1 MPAELTYPGVYIEEL
16 PSGVRPIVGVSTSTT
31 AFVGRA
37 RKGPVDEAVLIH
49 SFPEYA
55 RIFGGL
61 WVDSRMSFA
70 VRQYFQNGG
79 SEAVIVRVTR
89 GAATR
94 AATSAKSFSG
104 PGGALHIAA
113 SSPGLWGDSVSV
125 AIDHLTA
132 DPATLFNITAVD
144 ADAENGSTETL
155 RNLSVDPAAPSFVST
170 VLRQRSRLVRVED
183 GTTVPTQ
190 TPADSAAA
198 NLTGGADGGD
208 IRDADVMPTS
218 GRKGVRALDAVDI
231 FNLLCLP
238 PLTAT
243 TDVDSATFRDAASYL
258 GETKRRAML
267 IVDPPA
273 TVVDPAECAELPGDA
288 DAAGRE
294 RRAVLPA
301 AARRGP
307 AAREPA
313 RGVRAVRRGRRRVS
327 RAPTPTRGVWKA
339 PAGHGGD
346 QVDGASGLD
355 ATVLTDDENGVLN
368 PLGVNCLRTFPADRH
383 GRLGRAHAAR
393 RRRARR
399 ASGSTSRSG
408 APRCSSRRACT
419 AGLKW
424 VVFEPN
430 DEPLWAQIRLNVGA
444 FMHGLFRQGAFQG
457 TTPRE
462 AYFVKCDAETTTQ
475 DDIDRGIVNIV
486 VGFAPLKPAEFVVI
500 QIQQIA
506 GQIAT

>member
-1 MPAELTYPGVYIEEL
+1 VPAELTYPGVYIEEL

-144 ADAENGSTETL
+144 ADPENGSTETL

-190 TPADSAAA
+190 TPADSAAT

-243 TDVDSATFRDAASYL
+243 TDVSPATFRDAASYL

-273 TVVDPAECAELPGDA
+273 TVVDPAGAQSFLATLTLQDENAALFFPRLLAANPLRDNLIEEFAPCGAVAGVFA
-288 DAAGRE
+288 RTDAA
-294 RRAVLPA
+294 
-301 AARRGP
+301 
-307 AAREPA
+307 
-313 RGVRAVRRGRRRVS
+313 
-327 RAPTPTRGVWKA
+327 RGVWKA
-339 PAGHGGD
+339 PAGTEA
-346 QVDGASGLD
+346 QVNGASGLSY
-355 ATVLTDDENGVLN
+355 VLTDDENGDLN
-368 PLGVNCLRTFPADRH
+368 PLGINSLRTFPLIGTVVWGSRTLRGADA
-383 GRLGRAHAAR
+383 LADQWKYIPVR
-393 RRRARR
+393 RVALFIEETLYR
-399 ASGSTSRSG
+399 
-408 APRCSSRRACT
+408 
-419 AGLKW
+419 GLKW

-430 DEPLWAQIRLNVGA
+430 DEPLWSQIRLNVGA
-444 FMHGLFRQGAFQG
+444 FLNGLFRQGAFQG
-457 TTPRE
+457 TTPAQ
-462 AYFVKCDAETTTQ
+462 AYFVKADAETTTQ

-486 VGFAPLKPAEFVVI
+486 VGFAPLKPAEFVVLK
-500 QIQQIA
+500 IQQIA
-506 GQIAT
+506 GQVAS